1 MHGPQAGAHK
11 KLDPDSCARGVQ
23 GGSAGSG
30 GDLGWVWIRR
40 LCKSDLNQRCYG
52 RSQGWTALMI
62 AAENGHRDCAAELL
76 AAGVDKVGGPRSRQS
91 HPGSLQRVV

>member
-1 MHGPQAGAHK
+1 M
-11 KLDPDSCARGVQ
+11 Q

-40 LCKSDLNQRCYG
+40 LCKSDLNQRCYR
-52 RSQGWTALMI
+52 RSQGLTALMY
-62 AAENGHRDCAAELL
+62 AALHGDRDCVAELL